1 MPAGRLYHII
11 CGTTSAYRAPEII
24 RALQPLSSDVITL
37 MTPGASRVVS
47 PRMLM
52 LEPGHQYV
60 ESYFDS
66 LILPRP
72 PDGPALIAPCSFNS
86 LNKIAQGI
94 ADSLALSIVADLIGR
109 GQPVVLALSTN
120 PALYA
125 HPRTRSSIAI
135 LREWGVSVI
144 EPVMVGEELTLAPTA
159 AIISE
164 LSHRLAKPSVERS
177 T

>member
-1 MPAGRLYHII
+1 MSIGRLYHVIS
-11 CGTTSAYRAPEII
+11 GTTTAYRAPEII
-24 RALQPLSSDVITL
+24 RALQPLASDVITL
-37 MTPGASRVVS
+37 MTPGASRVIS

-52 LEPGHQYV
+52 LEPGHQHV

-72 PDGPALIAPCSFNS
+72 PDGPAVIAPCSFNS

-109 GQPVVLALSTN
+109 GQPVVLALSLN
-120 PALYA
+120 PPLFT
-125 HPRTRSSIAI
+125 HPRTRDSIST
-135 LREWGVSVI
+135 LRAWGISVI
-144 EPVMVGEELTLAPTA
+144 EPVKVGEELTLAPTET
-159 AIISE
+159 IIAE
-164 LSHRLAKPSVERS
+164 LSRRL